1 MTALIQTNS
10 LHRSLIVAAIWL
22 LLPGSALRATAA
34 DDAAPAKSKPASS
47 SLDDELFKDLSDGE
61 PAPKPKP
68 AGAKPDATKPTP
80 AKEPSEREA
89 AAKESVPSGKQ
100 AVKPA
105 PKLTDPLDR
114 ELLNDL
120 GGAPE
125 MKPRDGHPPTGPKS
139 DGAKPAG
146 AESTGERDDSTGTS
160 DDPLVRLSRRVRD
173 AERRLRRTD
182 SGDETQELQRGI
194 VDDLEKLIAQIEQ
207 QQQQKKSSQSKGPP
221 NGPGQKKPGP
231 KKPGEKK
238 PGNTPGNEPTP
249 NPTDS
254 SEQLTAKKAEKPTT
268 GKLKEML
275 EKVWGNLPER
285 ERQDVMQS
293 SFEDFPAKYQF
304 GIEQYFKTLLQRKD

>member
-1 MTALIQTNS
+1 MTALN
-10 LHRSLIVAAIWL
+10 RSITIVAACL
-22 LLPGSALRATAA
+22 LAA
-34 DDAAPAKSKPASS
+34 FGGGAASLAAESDDAKPAKPKPAAA

-61 PAPKPKP
+61 PAPKPKS
-68 AGAKPDATKPTP
+68 ATAKSDAAKPAPTKEEPPSKQLAPKPTDP
-80 AKEPSEREA
+80 TIKPSRG
-89 AAKESVPSGKQ
+89 V
-100 AVKPA
+100 PA

-114 ELLNDL
+114 ELLHDL
-120 GGAPE
+120 GGEPE
-125 MKPRDGHPPTGPKS
+125 TKPGGKPRDGHSPS
-139 DGAKPAG
+139 GAMPAG
-146 AESTGERDDSTGTS
+146 DGEESGSAS

-173 AERRLRRTD
+173 AERRLRSTD
-182 SGDETQELQRGI
+182 SGERTQELQRGI

-207 QQQQKKSSQSKGPP
+207 EKSQRKNAQSKAPP
-221 NGPGQKKPGP
+221 SGSKPGQKKPGD
-231 KKPGEKK
+231 KK
-238 PGNTPGNEPTP
+238 PGNTPGNEPAS